1 MSELS
6 GFFGFTIETIVSQAR
21 VAVQGLNR
29 KSRGQESSKVI
40 SACKAAVRMQ

>member
-6 GFFGFTIETIVSQAR
+6 GFFGFTIETIVSQA
-21 VAVQGLNR
+21 QGLNR